1 LERKKFDPFANRLA
15 RDIRNELSSA
25 FVRALEEADS
35 SPFEEVA
42 AEYIKLDLAPHY
54 RNYIEERTER
64 YQEVLSEIKENQLT
78 DPYAQTM
85 VLWNKGLLFEV
96 HERLEAFW
104 KEESAETQQAIKG
117 IIKAVAA
124 HVHMRYGHTDAAL
137 RLARKAAA
145 SLRSHG
151 KALPASFKTEV
162 VLKSLEDLT
171 STSPKPQEMI
181 EH

>member
-1 LERKKFDPFANRLA
+1 MKSKEFDPFANRLA

-25 FVRALEEADS
+25 FVRALEEDDMA
-35 SPFEEVA
+35 PFEDVA
-42 AEYIKLDLAPHY
+42 AAYLKLDLAPDH
-54 RNYIEERTER
+54 RDYIEKRIEK
-64 YQEVLSEIKENQLT
+64 YQEVFSEIQKNRID

-104 KEESAETQQAIKG
+104 KEEPAETQQAIKG

-124 HVHMRYGHTDAAL
+124 HAHMQYGHTDAAL

-151 KALPASFKTEV
+151 SAIPVSFKTEV
-162 VLKSLEDLT
+162 VLRSLEGLT
-171 STSPKPQEMI
+171 SISPEA
-181 EH
+181 

>member
-1 LERKKFDPFANRLA
+1 MEGKEFDPFANRLA

-35 SPFEEVA
+35 GPFEEVA
-42 AEYIKLDLAPHY
+42 AEYMKLDLAPNY
-54 RNYIEERTER
+54 RNYIKERTEK
-64 YQEVLSEIKENQLT
+64 YQEVLFEIQERQLT

-96 HERLEAFW
+96 HERLEVFW
-104 KEESAETQQAIKG
+104 KEESAEVQQAIKG

-124 HVHMRYGHTDAAL
+124 HVHMQYGHTDAAL
-137 RLARKAAA
+137 RLAQKANA
-145 SLRSHG
+145 SMRSHG

-171 STSPKPQEMI
+171 SRSPKVQNQI
-181 EH
+181 